1 MKTNILKK
9 VIATGLILAS
19 GIVGYAQNQPV
30 ASADQFDLATDAT
43 IRPFKVNIPDAAIS
57 DMRKRIAETR
67 WPEKETVTDQSQGVK
82 LEKLKELSRYW
93 ATDYDWK
100 KAEEKLNAFP
110 QFITTID
117 GLDIHFI
124 HVKSKNPHAIPM
136 IMTHGWP
143 GSVFELLKVIGP
155 LTDPVAYGGKAEDAF
170 DLVIP
175 SIPGFGFSGKP
186 SATGWDSDHIGH
198 AWAELMERLGYKKYV
213 SQGGDCG
220 SVISQRMAKNH
231 EKGLIGIHVNMPATI
246 PAEVAKALT
255 NGEKAP
261 AGLTPVELEALIS
274 FIAKAQDIRA

>member
-1 MKTNILKK
+1 MKTTIKNLGRAVAGIILIGASLS
-9 VIATGLILAS
+9 VAAQNAS
-19 GIVGYAQNQPV
+19 GISATPSNEEKSIKPFT
-30 ASADQFDLATDAT
+30 AS
-43 IRPFKVNIPDAAIS
+43 IPDAAIA
-57 DMRKRIAETR
+57 DMKKRIADTR
-67 WPEKETVTDQSQGVK
+67 WPEKETVTDASQGVK
-82 LEKLKELSRYW
+82 LEKLKALANYW

-100 KAEEKLNAFP
+100 KAEAKLNAFP

-124 HVKSKNPHAIPM
+124 HVRSKYPNAMPL

-186 SATGWDSDHIGH
+186 KTTGWDSDHIGH
-198 AWAELMERLGYKKYV
+198 AWAELMARLGYTKYV

-231 EKGLIGIHVNMPATI
+231 EEGLIGIHVNMPATI
-246 PAEVAKALT
+246 PAEIAKALA
-255 NGEKAP
+255 NGEKASE
-261 AGLTPVELEALIS
+261 AGSES
-274 FIAKAQDIRA
+274 IRTTFNC